1 MDRLRDE
8 VRLESLWMMMSADD
22 TGICNE
28 SRVENKFHGCRDGG
42 YADSGCD
49 RGGYL
54 VCGRVTPDNKAPG
67 LPNFILVNHP
77 WTGLHVA

>member
-1 MDRLRDE
+1 M
-8 VRLESLWMMMSADD
+8 
-22 TGICNE
+22 
-28 SRVENKFHGCRDGG
+28 DGG

-67 LPNFILVNHP
+67 LPNVILVKHP